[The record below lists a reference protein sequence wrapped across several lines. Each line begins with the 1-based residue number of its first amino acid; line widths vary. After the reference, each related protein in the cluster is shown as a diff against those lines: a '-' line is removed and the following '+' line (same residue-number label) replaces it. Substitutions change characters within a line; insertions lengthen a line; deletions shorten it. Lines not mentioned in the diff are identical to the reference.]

1 MSPGAATVRATLVVG
16 AVALLLTGCQMVTPP
31 PEKSCTV
38 GILGDSLTVG
48 ADQLGKLDEAFDRE
62 GCDIAWVDAANGR
75 TTGQGVELL
84 EQRNATEQL
93 PYALIIG
100 LGTNDEFQLD
110 QFSGHVDRV
119 MELANGRKVAWIDN
133 AHLPVRTTINAI
145 LARKAR
151 QYPDLTIIEWNEP
164 YWANPTWRASDS
176 IHATPIGYA
185 ARSVLMA
192 EHAAVITK

>member
-1 MSPGAATVRATLVVG
+1 MSPGAASTRIALLVG
-16 AVALLLTGCQMVTPP
+16 AVALLLTGCQVVTPP
-31 PEKSCTV
+31 PDKSCTV

-48 ADQLGKLDEAFDRE
+48 AGRFGKLEETFARE
-62 GCDIAWVDAANGR
+62 GCEVAWVDAAGGR
-75 TTGQGVELL
+75 RTSDGVALL

-100 LGTNDEFQLD
+100 LGTNDRFQLE
-110 QFSGHVDRV
+110 QFSRHVDRV
-119 MELANGRKVAWIDN
+119 MQLANGRKVAWIDT
-133 AHLPVRTTINAI
+133 AHLPVRDTINAI

-164 YWANPTWRASDS
+164 YWANPTWRASDD

-185 ARSVLMA
+185 ARSALMA
-192 EHAAVITK
+192 EHAAIITK

>member
-1 MSPGAATVRATLVVG
+1 VSPGAASTRTALVVG

-48 ADQLGKLDEAFDRE
+48 ADQLGRLDEAFARE
-62 GCDIAWVDAANGR
+62 DCTIAWVDAANGR
-75 TTGQGVELL
+75 RTSDGVALL
-84 EQRNATEQL
+84 ERRNATEQL

-100 LGTNDEFQLD
+100 LGTNDEFQLE
-110 QFSGHVDRV
+110 QFSSHVDRV

-133 AHLPVRTTINAI
+133 AHLPVRATINAI

-176 IHATPIGYA
+176 IHATTTGYI
-185 ARSVLMA
+185 ARSTLMA